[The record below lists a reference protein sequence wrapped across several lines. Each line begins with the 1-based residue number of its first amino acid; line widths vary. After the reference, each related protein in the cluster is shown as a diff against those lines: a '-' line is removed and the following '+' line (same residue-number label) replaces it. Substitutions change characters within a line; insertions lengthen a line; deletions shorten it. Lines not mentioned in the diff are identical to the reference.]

1 MLQYMPLKIAVAIV
15 DLQGTDVWVDPQ
27 YDLIYVFLSN
37 RTFPDVIIG
46 KKYTHEDPRCGV
58 RGYYEPARR
67 YIKSCYAT
75 SAIGYPSH
83 NPMVNAQMHK
93 PRNTYF
99 WHSLSSSKL

>member
-1 MLQYMPLKIAVAIV
+1 MPLKISMAIV

-37 RTFPDVIIG
+37 WTFPDVINNQLG

-75 SAIGYPSH
+75 SAIRLP
-83 NPMVNAQMHK
+83 
-93 PRNTYF
+93 
-99 WHSLSSSKL
+99 LS